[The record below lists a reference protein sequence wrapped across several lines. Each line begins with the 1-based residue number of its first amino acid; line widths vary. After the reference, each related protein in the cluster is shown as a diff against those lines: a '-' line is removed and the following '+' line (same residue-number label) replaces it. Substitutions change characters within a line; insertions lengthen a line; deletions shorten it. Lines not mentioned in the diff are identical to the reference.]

1 MNKIHDKYSYYYMQ
15 MSVKHEI
22 EQLMSLFSEEI
33 SGKIKI
39 PDSKIPASSVGHS
52 QDTWLRMERLKV
64 QIPLW
69 RVP

>member
-1 MNKIHDKYSYYYMQ
+1 MNKIHDKYTYYYMQ

-39 PDSKIPASSVGHS
+39 PDFKIPASSVGHS
-52 QDTWLRMERLKV
+52 
-64 QIPLW
+64 
-69 RVP
+69 